1 MINKNLI
8 KKIIAIE
15 LELEAQQIS
24 LKEYTESMKEFVLIE
39 DYQIIREE
47 VRFALQSLKG
57 IGEEI
62 KNVNTLYENIQL
74 RYKALE
80 EKFYSQNRTNKK
92 EIDRVEKTKLY
103 QPFIIEAFDENI
115 LCLNLIKQKKTEIES
130 LLKYFRNLNKSFN

>member
-115 LCLNLIKQKKTEIES
+115 LCLNLIKQKK
-130 LLKYFRNLNKSFN
+130 LK